1 MTVLEDSKVETLIS
15 YLGFLAASGGDKKRM
30 PPESTSEQEADDSDA
45 ELEFVEIDPSGRYGR
60 YKEVLGRG
68 AFKKVKVAD
77 LLRNAVDLERM
88 STPEFMA
95 SELYEEEYNELVD
108 IYVFG
113 MCLLEL
119 VTLEYPY
126 VECANAAQIY
136 KKVTAIQK
144 TLGCKNNPLAY
155 DVTAACSGFMFG
167 LVSAACYIRGGGFK
181 NVLVIGADALS
192 RYVDWTDRGSCN
204 LSGDAAG
211 AVLVHV
217 SHYKE
222 NPRYP
227 SIVAIISLICV
238 FVL

>member
-60 YKEVLGRG
+60 C
-68 AFKKVKVAD
+68 
-77 LLRNAVDLERM
+77 
-88 STPEFMA
+88 TPEFMA
-95 SELYEEEYNELVD
+95 SEHYEEEYNELVD

-144 TLGCKNNPLAY
+144 ALGCKNNPLAY
-155 DVTAACSGFMFG
+155 DVTAVCSGFMFG

-211 AVLVHV
+211 AVACDSEEDGLFAFDMH
-217 SHYKE
+217 SDGKGH
-222 NPRYP
+222 RR
-227 SIVAIISLICV
+227 
-238 FVL
+238 

>member
-68 AFKKVKVAD
+68 AFKKV
-77 LLRNAVDLERM
+77 M

-136 KKVTAIQK
+136 KKVTAV

-204 LSGDAAG
+204 LSGDAVG
-211 AVLVHV
+211 AVHAIARRMVYLL
-217 SHYKE
+217 STC
-222 NPRYP
+222 
-227 SIVAIISLICV
+227 IVMC
-238 FVL
+238 FR